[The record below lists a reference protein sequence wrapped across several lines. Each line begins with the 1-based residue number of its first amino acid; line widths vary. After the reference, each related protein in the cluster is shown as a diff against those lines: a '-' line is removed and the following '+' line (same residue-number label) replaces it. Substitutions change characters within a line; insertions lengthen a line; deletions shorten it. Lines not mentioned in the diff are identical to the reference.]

1 MKLLIL
7 SCDTGD
13 GSPGAA
19 LALCEAAEERG
30 IDCVMA
36 DPDKFGRGWTKSAV
50 IYSGKKLKKSIP
62 RLYRAVYSASGL
74 LDKAGITSPLYY
86 ANATYA
92 EELADYIKA
101 EGFDAVISTHLHGM
115 EAMTAVRRRTGL
127 SVPAY
132 GVLTEY
138 AYVPLLSE
146 TDLNFYFMPHKGLA
160 PKLMDKG
167 VGPDRSRV
175 TGIPV
180 DRRFSRGPTRAEA
193 RNFLVIPK
201 KKRVY
206 VINSMGLKPSYV
218 SNLCEY
224 LAGLEKKDAL
234 IYVLADRESELYE
247 KLSRKLKKK
256 LPDEPMIQTAAYSE
270 RENFY
275 IAAADVAINAADGV
289 LCARNAALGTPMV
302 LPHTVSGTESG
313 NAEFLA
319 KREFC
324 LKAKSAWDCALK
336 ARRLLDDRAEA
347 HRMVSIEK
355 MNAFSD
361 AADTIIDHITEG
373 KEK

>member
-30 IDCVMA
+30 IDCTLA

-50 IYSGKKLKKSIP
+50 IYSGKKLKKNVP

-74 LDKAGITSPLYY
+74 LDKAGITSPLYI
-86 ANATYA
+86 ANASKS
-92 EELADYIKA
+92 EELAEYIKS
-101 EGFDAVISTHLHGM
+101 ESFDAVIATHLHGM
-115 EAMTAVRRRTGL
+115 EALTAAKRREGL
-127 SVPAY
+127 RVPTY

-138 AYVPLLSE
+138 AYVPLMSE
-146 TDLNFYFMPHKGLA
+146 TELDFYFVPHRGLA

-167 VGPDRSRV
+167 IGPDRFRI

-180 DRRFSRGPTRAEA
+180 DRRFTEGPSRSEA

-201 KKRVY
+201 HKRVY
-206 VINSMGLKPSYV
+206 LINTMGLKPAYV
-218 SNLCEY
+218 TDLCEY
-224 LAGLEKKDAL
+224 LTGLEKRDAL
-234 IYVLADRESELYE
+234 IYVLADRESEIYE
-247 KLSRKLKKK
+247 KLSKKLRKR
-256 LPDEPMIQTAAYSE
+256 LPDEPMLQTAAYSE
-270 RENFY
+270 KENFY
-275 IAAADVAINAADGV
+275 ISAADVVINAADGV
-289 LCARNAALGTPMV
+289 LCARNAALGRPMV

-319 KREFC
+319 KRELC
-324 LKAKSAWDCALK
+324 LKAKSAWDCAIK

-347 HRMVSIEK
+347 ERMVSIERQ
-355 MNAFSD
+355 NAFTD
-361 AADTIIDHITEG
+361 AAGKIIEHIAEG
-373 KEK
+373 IDK